1 MPYLYAVC
9 PGNLVSDACCGFAEP
24 PKTGGPSLTLSEAF
38 QLAWK
43 ENANLKVS
51 RLQELIAEQE
61 RIRARSGFLPSIK
74 ANTIQQIYDD
84 PQKICLSRVRISSL
98 LPF

>member
-1 MPYLYAVC
+1 MPYMLAVFFLA
-9 PGNLVSDACCGFAEP
+9 LVSLMPAPGFAAP
-24 PKTGGPSLTLSEAF
+24 PTGAGPSLTLSEAF

-61 RIRARSGFLPSIK
+61 RIRARSGFLP
-74 ANTIQQIYDD
+74 T
-84 PQKICLSRVRISSL
+84 
-98 LPF
+98 